1 MNKEIKLTVNNLKI
15 SWTCSKIKLMYRKF
29 FIDKYLTQ
37 NFDFDEAVAEVDFA
51 FETLFNFTYKDF
63 MLGKK
68 LEKWQLSK
76 ITSVIDE
83 RVLTHRPIQQIIGQ
97 ANFYSRHFFVNAS
110 TLIPRPE
117 TEILVEEALKIAKK
131 YNLAKVLDIGTGS
144 GCIPISIVLENNNI
158 TAHAVDISK
167 DALETAKRN
176 ALLHNVYEK
185 IKFYESDVFENVE
198 EKFDII
204 VSNPPY
210 IPLKDKDSLQI
221 EVRNFDPPSALFA
234 NDDDGIEFYEEII
247 SNSKDFLLP
256 DGFLIF
262 ELGKGQYD
270 KVSGLL
276 KMYGFRGISMVKDLN
291 SVERVIISQKW

>member
-1 MNKEIKLTVNNLKI
+1 
-15 SWTCSKIKLMYRKF
+15 MYRKI
-29 FIDKYLTQ
+29 FIDKYLAK
-37 NFDFDEAVAEVDFA
+37 NFEFDEAVAEVDFA
-51 FETLFNFTYKDF
+51 LETLFNFTYKDF

-83 RVLTHRPIQQIIGQ
+83 RVSTHRPIQQIIGQ
-97 ANFYSRHFFVNAS
+97 ANFYSRHFFVNKS

-117 TEILVEEALKIAKK
+117 TEILVEEALKIAKAN
-131 YNLAKVLDIGTGS
+131 NLAKILDIGTGS
-144 GCIPISIVLENNNI
+144 GCIPISIVLENQNI

-185 IKFYESDVFENVE
+185 IKFYESDIFENVK

-210 IPLKDKDSLQI
+210 IPLKDKETLQI
-221 EVRNFDPPSALFA
+221 EVKKFDPPSALFT

-247 SNSKDFLLP
+247 SNAKDFLLP
-256 DGFLIF
+256 NGYLIF
-262 ELGKGQYD
+262 ELGKGQHE
-270 KVSGLL
+270 KVSALL
-276 KMYGFRGISMVKDLN
+276 KMYGFRGIKIIKDLN
-291 SVERVIISQKW
+291 SIERVIISQK